1 MVRRNCGGDMIV
13 AKRSLVV
20 CTFVVLVCTGCG
32 VFTSNT
38 VPSEAVDGENV
49 VGDSSNAVGNTV
61 AAQLGEGGTGE
72 ETSSLNSDG
81 SAASDECKRGGS
93 PLEGY
98 IAPLT
103 GLPTDDRAVVRRR
116 AAVVKVGNNNKRS
129 RPQAGLDAADIVV
142 ETLIEGV
149 STRFIAVYH
158 SDIPSRI
165 GPIRSARSSDFN
177 IIRGELNTPY
187 FIYSG
192 GNDGVLSELRAAIN
206 KRVLLDAS
214 SYVWASYYQREPQRV
229 PPYNLYFKP
238 YTPNVEGV
246 SFVSKLDNTNSGN
259 TDSVADNTDSVPSKF
274 FTRVPLASHLDS
286 MCNRSPVDAVGLM
299 YRTHPRGG
307 TSVAYVWDIDRRG
320 WVRIQDGAL
329 HMTETGSGVVEIAPS
344 NVVVL
349 NVDYVQSASYDKSP
363 QAVSYGSGEA
373 WVLTQGEVLEATWER
388 AVDATGYRLTGKTGD
403 EIALSPGKTWVLLA
417 NRSKWPFSYAKVER
431 IAGSAGEKMLSD
443 ARLNYAQQFKSR

>member
-1 MVRRNCGGDMIV
+1 MVRRNL
-13 AKRSLVV
+13 AV
-20 CTFVVLVCTGCG
+20 CTFVMLVCTGCG
-32 VFTSNT
+32 VFTSNTSNT

-49 VGDSSNAVGNTV
+49 GGDSSNVVGNNPV
-61 AAQLGEGGTGE
+61 ATQLGESIAGE
-72 ETSSLNSDG
+72 ETSSLSSDG
-81 SAASDECKRGGS
+81 SAASEECKRGS
-93 PLEGY
+93 LLEGY
-98 IAPLT
+98 VAPLT

-158 SDIPSRI
+158 SEIPTRI

-206 KRVLLDAS
+206 KGVLLDAS

-246 SFVSKLDNTNSGN
+246 SFVSKLDNTDSGN
-259 TDSVADNTDSVPSKF
+259 TDFVPSKF
-274 FTRVPLASHLDS
+274 FTRVPPASYLDAV
-286 MCNRSPVDAVGLM
+286 CAKSPVDTVGLL

-329 HMTETGSGVVEIAPS
+329 HMTETDSGVVEIVPN

-349 NVDYVQSASYDKSP
+349 NVEYVRSASNGKSP
-363 QAVSYGSGEA
+363 QAVSHGSGEA

-388 AVDATGYRLTGKTGD
+388 AVGAAGYRLTGKTGD
-403 EIALSPGKTWVLLA
+403 EIALSVGKTWVLLA
-417 NRSKWPFSYAKVER
+417 NSSKWPFSYAKVER
-431 IAGSAGEKMLSD
+431 ITGSAGEKMLSD
-443 ARLNYAQQFKSR
+443 ARLNYAQQFKGL